1 MVCDDEDV
9 VIDVASKMLE
19 KQGFKV
25 IISHDGLELLNY
37 FLYHQN
43 IIDFILLDLTMPKMG
58 GEEVF
63 FKIRDIN
70 PHAKII
76 LTSGFNEK
84 EVMVKFS
91 GTQGITFLQ
100 KPYSYPDLT
109 KVVNDMMD
117 L

>member
-1 MVCDDEDV
+1 
-9 VIDVASKMLE
+9 MLE
-19 KQGFKV
+19 KLGFKV
-25 IISHDGLELLNY
+25 IIAHDGLESLNNY
-37 FLYHQN
+37 LCHQN
-43 IIDFILLDLTMPKMG
+43 TIDLVLLDLTMPKMG

-63 FKIRDIN
+63 FKIRDAN

-91 GTQGITFLQ
+91 GSPGTAFLQ

-109 KVVNDMMD
+109 KVVNEMMD